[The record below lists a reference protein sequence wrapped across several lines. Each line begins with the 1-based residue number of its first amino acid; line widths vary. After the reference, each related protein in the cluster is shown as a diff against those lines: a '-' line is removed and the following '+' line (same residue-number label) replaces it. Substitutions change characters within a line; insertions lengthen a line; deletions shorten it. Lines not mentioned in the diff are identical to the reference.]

1 MDELRISQLT
11 KEMVAEELRILGDPC
26 AAAAAVVKKT
36 LTAALQS
43 APAGTP
49 PETIIEDAVKGAMT
63 ALLLA
68 EQSLARGGLLVLD
81 AVLDVSAQA
90 NLDPTESMRAA
101 MRALADLRRFV
112 DPSRIDDVR
121 LAIESKY
128 MGAGEVF
135 AEFLRAPR
143 KDLPMAELDRNDSRF

>member
-1 MDELRISQLT
+1 MDELRIHQLT
-11 KEMVAEELRILGDPC
+11 KEMVAEELRALGDPC
-26 AAAAAVVKKT
+26 AAAAAVVKRT

-43 APAGTP
+43 APEGTSA
-49 PETIIEDAVKGAMT
+49 ETIVEDSVKGAMT

-68 EQSLARGGLLVLD
+68 DQSLARGGLLVLD
-81 AVLDVSAQA
+81 VVLDVTAKA
-90 NLDPTESMRAA
+90 DLDPTESMRAA
-101 MRALADLRRFV
+101 LRALADLRRFV

-135 AEFLRAPR
+135 AEFLSAPR
-143 KDLPMAELDRNDSRF
+143 TDLPAPPARNAAPF